1 MVGSIDT
8 PNNWSRLPLSP
19 DDGDRLL
26 KNGAALIPR
35 LKHAEVLAE
44 NIGLRP
50 VRKWGV
56 RIEYEEVA
64 PDLKARYS
72 KRSEVN
78 ELNYSFTHV
87 SLGAAQLRS
96 RGLWGDSQ
104 LGMRRGGFQA
114 A

>member
-19 DDGDRLL
+19 GDGGRLL

-35 LKHAEVLAE
+35 LSHAEVIAE

-64 PDLKARYS
+64 PDLKASYS
-72 KRSEVN
+72 KCSGVYKPSDR
-78 ELNYSFTHV
+78 FTHV
-87 SLGAAQLRS
+87 SRCCTTTVTEAA
-96 RGLWGDSQ
+96 G
-104 LGMRRGGFQA
+104 
-114 A
+114 

>member
-19 DDGDRLL
+19 GDGGRLL

-35 LKHAEVLAE
+35 LSHAEVIAE

-56 RIEYEEVA
+56 RLEYEEVA
-64 PDLKARYS
+64 PDLKASYS
-72 KRSEVN
+72 KCSGVN
-78 ELNYSFTHV
+78 KLSDSLTHV
-87 SLGAAQLRS
+87 SRCCTTTVTGAA
-96 RGLWGDSQ
+96 G
-104 LGMRRGGFQA
+104 
-114 A
+114 